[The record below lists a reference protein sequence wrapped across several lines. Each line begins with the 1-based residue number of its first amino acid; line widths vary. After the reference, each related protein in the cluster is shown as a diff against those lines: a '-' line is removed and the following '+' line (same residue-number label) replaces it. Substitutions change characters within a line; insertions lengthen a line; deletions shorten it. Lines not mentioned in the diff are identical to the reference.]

1 MPAEEC
7 LLSSHL
13 RQPAGGFLLAV
24 IFANGEFNE
33 PPNLKALLAR
43 AGFIV
48 AADGGAEHCA
58 RLGVQPHLLI
68 GDFDSI
74 STEVR
79 MALEIKGAQVLAFP
93 TNKDKTD
100 LELAVEHSIRAGA
113 NEVVILG
120 GLGRRWDHSL
130 ANLLLAAQPQFADI
144 RLSFIQGEQR
154 LHILRGEN
162 EIEAQLDERVS
173 LIPLGGAALGITT
186 TGLAY
191 PLRDEML
198 NLGSTRGV
206 SNVVVANGP
215 RVKIRLGV
223 LLCVISSPD
232 LN

>member
-1 MPAEEC
+1 
-7 LLSSHL
+7 
-13 RQPAGGFLLAV
+13 LLAV

-33 PPNLKALLAR
+33 PPNLKTLLAR

-79 MALEIKGAQVLAFP
+79 MGLEKKGAQVLAFP

-144 RLSFIQGEQR
+144 RISFIQGEQR

-162 EIEAQLDERVS
+162 EIEAQLAERVS

-186 TGLAY
+186 AGLAY

-206 SNVVVANGP
+206 SNVVVADGP

>member
-7 LLSSHL
+7 LLSSTSGNL
-13 RQPAGGFLLAV
+13 LEVFLLAV
-24 IFANGEFNE
+24 IFANGGFSE
-33 PPNLKALLAR
+33 PRDLKALLAM
-43 AGFIV
+43 AKFIV

-68 GDFDSI
+68 GDLDSV

-79 MALEIKGAQVLAFP
+79 TEMESKGAQVLSFP

-100 LELAVEHSIRAGA
+100 LELAVDHAIRVGA
-113 NEVVILG
+113 DEVVILG

-144 RLSFIQGEQR
+144 RVSFIQGEQR
-154 LHILRGEN
+154 LYILRGEN
-162 EIEAQLDERVS
+162 EIDAHLDERVS

-206 SNVVVANGP
+206 SNVVIAKGP

-223 LLCVISSPD
+223 LLCVISPAD

>member
-7 LLSSHL
+7 LLSSRL

-24 IFANGEFNE
+24 IFANGEFSE
-33 PPNLKALLAR
+33 PRDLRALLAK
-43 AGFIV
+43 AEFIV

-58 RLGVQPHLLI
+58 RLSIQPHVLI
-68 GDFDSI
+68 GDFDSV
-74 STEVR
+74 SKDVR
-79 MALEIKGAQVLAFP
+79 AAMEAKGAKVLVFP

-113 NEVVILG
+113 DKVVILG

-144 RLSFIQGEQR
+144 RVSFIQGEQR

-162 EIEAQLDERVS
+162 DIDAQVGERVS

-206 SNVVVANGP
+206 SNVVVAKEP

-223 LLCVISSPD
+223 LLCVVSPPD

>member
-7 LLSSHL
+7 FSPSASGNLLEV
-13 RQPAGGFLLAV
+13 FLLAV
-24 IFANGEFNE
+24 IFANGEFSE
-33 PPNLKALLAR
+33 PPDLKAQLAK
-43 AGFIV
+43 AELVI

-58 RLGVQPHLLI
+58 RLGIQPHVLI

-74 STEVR
+74 SKDVR
-79 MALEIKGAQVLAFP
+79 AALEAKGARVLAFP
-93 TNKDKTD
+93 ANKDKTD
-100 LELAVEHSIRAGA
+100 LELGVEHAIHVGA
-113 NEVVILG
+113 DEVVILG

-144 RLSFIQGEQR
+144 RVSFIQGEQR

-162 EIEAQLDERVS
+162 ELQAKVDERVS
-173 LIPLGGAALGITT
+173 LVPLGGAALGITT

-191 PLRDEML
+191 PLHDEML
-198 NLGSTRGV
+198 SLGSSRGV
-206 SNVVVANGP
+206 SNVVVAKGA

-223 LLCVISSPD
+223 LLCIISPAD